1 MKLGDKPGFKKF
13 LWVADAGP
21 GCPGTNAT
29 FSFEQRIK

>member
-13 LWVADAGP
+13 LWAADAGP

-29 FSFEQRIK
+29 FQL